1 MTNQFPAA
9 FQIFGYLSCPFGFL
23 FGVNSSIAFLV
34 QSLLMLSESSSVFSY
49 PPSLCPTQHHWQ
61 KPELKSC

>member
-1 MTNQFPAA
+1 M
-9 FQIFGYLSCPFGFL
+9 PFGFL

-34 QSLLMLSESSSVFSY
+34 QCLLMLSESSSVFSY